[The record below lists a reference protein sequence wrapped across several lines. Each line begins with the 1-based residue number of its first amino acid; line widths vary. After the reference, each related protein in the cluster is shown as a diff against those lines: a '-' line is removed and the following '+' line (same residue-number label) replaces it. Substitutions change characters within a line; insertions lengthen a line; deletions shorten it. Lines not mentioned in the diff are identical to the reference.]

1 MSRRRGGGGGALVG
15 QSSLVERPEPGKTS
29 LPRSGKIDT
38 LGTMSDAVAGLR
50 SGQLSSVRNAAR
62 LLKEFSR
69 HDHELGVTEV
79 ARRIGVTTSTAFRL
93 LTTLTAEGLL
103 ERGETE
109 GRYRLGM
116 VMYELGVTVFPQSG
130 LHEAAVP
137 VLAALRHSTGETVQL
152 AVLDHLEV
160 VFIDRLESPQTLRF
174 VSGVGHRIPAHA
186 TSTGKVLLAALDR
199 GVLRERLRDR
209 QLARLTPFTI
219 VSKRAL
225 STDLAR
231 VAERGWAQNVEEST
245 LGTSSVAA
253 PIVDSSGQAVAALS
267 VVAPVFRA
275 TPEAMRG
282 YRAAAVNAASVIS
295 RRLGYDGG
303 RAAVT
308 RS

>member
-1 MSRRRGGGGGALVG
+1 M
-15 QSSLVERPEPGKTS
+15 VEGERLHKTF
-29 LPRSGKIDT
+29 LPRSGKIDKM
-38 LGTMSDAVAGLR
+38 GSVPDAIAARR
-50 SGQLSSVRNAAR
+50 SGQLSSVGNAAR
-62 LLKEFSR
+62 LLKQFSR

-93 LTTLTAEGLL
+93 LTTLTTEGLL
-103 ERGETE
+103 ERGESD

-116 VMYELGVTVFPQSG
+116 IMYELGVTVFPQSG

-174 VSGVGHRIPAHA
+174 VSRVGHRIPAHA

-199 GVLRERLRDR
+199 GVLRERLRDW
-209 QLARLTPFTI
+209 QPVRLTPFTI
-219 VSKRAL
+219 MSKRAL
-225 STDLAR
+225 LTDLAR

-245 LGTSSVAA
+245 LGTASVAA
-253 PIVDSSGQAVAALS
+253 PIVESTGQTVAALS

-295 RRLGYDGG
+295 RRLGYDRG
-303 RAAVT
+303 RP
-308 RS
+308 SINSS